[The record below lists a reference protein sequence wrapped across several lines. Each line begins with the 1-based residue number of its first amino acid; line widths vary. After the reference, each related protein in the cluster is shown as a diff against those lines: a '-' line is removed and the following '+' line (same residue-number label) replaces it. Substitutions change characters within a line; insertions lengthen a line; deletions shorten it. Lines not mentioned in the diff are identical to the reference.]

1 MTNRSLKL
9 IASVL
14 IMASPGLSNATAW
27 PGLPGQ
33 TEFSISY
40 ENTQYDD
47 LLTAD
52 GAVSKGW
59 GVASHATFFGLSY
72 DLTDAIRLGMTSGYG
87 ESSSTKPG
95 GTTKGILDTDVHVEM
110 NLVNPFE
117 TEGFGLGVRAS
128 YRIPGSYELQRVP
141 HGLGK
146 RVQAASL
153 EVALG
158 YSIATVVFETSL
170 GYRLTIP
177 GSAAAPNDIFGQ
189 SSIAWSPFE
198 KALLALHYTFQ
209 LGQSGPDLSPDVADL
224 VTLKEEDHTLHASL
238 GYQVLDD
245 LGLSLRFAKA
255 LAGRN
260 APDATRLGFSL
271 TYSL

>member
-1 MTNRSLKL
+1 MRNRSIKL
-9 IASVL
+9 IASIL
-14 IMASPGLSNATAW
+14 IMASPGLANATAW
-27 PGLPGQ
+27 PGFPGQ

-87 ESSSTKPG
+87 ESSSTTPG

-117 TEGFGLGVRAS
+117 TEGFGLGVRAG

-146 RVQAASL
+146 RVQAASI

-158 YSIATVVFETSL
+158 YSIATVIFETSL

-177 GSAAAPNDIFGQ
+177 GSAAAP
-189 SSIAWSPFE
+189 E
-198 KALLALHYTFQ
+198 
-209 LGQSGPDLSPDVADL
+209 
-224 VTLKEEDHTLHASL
+224 
-238 GYQVLDD
+238 
-245 LGLSLRFAKA
+245 
-255 LAGRN
+255 
-260 APDATRLGFSL
+260 
-271 TYSL
+271 

>member
-1 MTNRSLKL
+1 MRNRSLKL
-9 IASVL
+9 IASILV
-14 IMASPGLSNATAW
+14 MTSPSLANATAW

-72 DLTDAIRLGMTSGYG
+72 DLTDAIRLGITSGYG

-117 TEGFGLGVRAS
+117 TEGFGLGMRAS

-158 YSIATVVFETSL
+158 YSIATVIFETSL

-177 GSAAAPNDIFGQ
+177 RSAAAPDDIFGQ
-189 SSIAWSPFE
+189 SSIAWSPR
-198 KALLALHYTFQ
+198 KAPPCPPLHISAWAERSRLRSRRGGSGNAQRRRSYT
-209 LGQSGPDLSPDVADL
+209 SCI
-224 VTLKEEDHTLHASL
+224 
-238 GYQVLDD
+238 
-245 LGLSLRFAKA
+245 
-255 LAGRN
+255 
-260 APDATRLGFSL
+260 TRLPTIRRPRAQPSL
-271 TYSL
+271 CESHGWTKCSRCDALGILSNYSL

>member
-1 MTNRSLKL
+1 MRRHSLKL

-14 IMASPGLSNATAW
+14 VMTSTSLANATAW

-59 GVASHATFFGLSY
+59 GVASHATFFGFSY
-72 DLTDAIRLGMTSGYG
+72 DLTDAIRLGMNGGYG
-87 ESSSTKPG
+87 ESSNTKPG
-95 GTTKGILDTDVHVEM
+95 GTTKGILDSDVHAEI
-110 NLVNPFE
+110 NLVSPFE
-117 TEGFGLGVRAS
+117 TEGFGLGIRAS

-158 YSIATVVFETSL
+158 YSIDTVVFETSL

-177 GSAAAPNDIFGQ
+177 RSAAAPDDIFGQ
-189 SSIAWSPFE
+189 SSIAWSPIE
-198 KALLALHYTFQ
+198 RAHLALHYTFQ
-209 LGQSGPDLSPDVADL
+209 LGQSGPDLSPDVVDL

-238 GYQVLDD
+238 GYRLFDD

-260 APDATRLGFSL
+260 APDATRLGFSFN
-271 TYSL
+271 YSL